1 MAARRLS
8 SWLLS
13 RSLSSYSHSS
23 GAASWLHSLGRNS
36 GGWRNINRFSTAAAV
51 EDLITPQVPIR
62 YTQHLINGKFVD
74 AASGKTFPA
83 YDPRTGEVIAN
94 VAEGDVEDINRA
106 VSAARKAFD
115 EGPWP
120 KMSAYERSRILLRF
134 ADLVEK
140 HSDEL
145 AALETWNNGKP
156 YEQAKTE
163 LPLFVRLFHYYA
175 GWADKIHGLTVPAD
189 GDYHVQTLHEPVGV
203 AGQIIPWNFPLVMFA
218 WKVGPALACGNTIV
232 LKTAE
237 QTPLT
242 ALFAAKLFHEAGLPE
257 GVLNIVSGYG
267 PTAGAALASHMDVD
281 KLAFTGSTDT
291 GKIVL
296 ELAARS
302 NLKPVTLELG
312 GKSPFIVFDDA
323 DVDKA
328 VELAHFALFFNQGQ
342 CCCAGSRTFV
352 HERVY
357 DEFLEKSK
365 KRALRR
371 VVGDP
376 FKKGVEQGP
385 QIDGEQFEK
394 VLRYIKSG
402 IESNATLECGGDRL
416 GSKGFFI
423 QPTVFSNVQDD
434 MLIAQD
440 EIFGPVQSILK
451 FKDTDE
457 VIARANRTRY
467 GLAAGVFTK
476 NVETAH
482 TMMRA
487 LKAGTVW
494 INCFDVFDAAIPFGG
509 YKMSGIGREKGIYSL
524 HNYLQL
530 AFTGSTDTG
539 KIVLELAARSNL
551 KPVTLELGGKSPFI
565 VFDDADV
572 DKAVELAHFALFFNQ
587 GQCCCAGSRTFVHE
601 RVYDEFLEKSKKRAL
616 RRVVGDPFKKGVEQ
630 GPQIDGEQFEKVLRY
645 IKSGIESNATLECG
659 GDRLGSKG
667 FFIQPTVFSNVQD
680 DMLIAQD
687 EIFGPVQSILKF
699 KDTDE
704 VIARANRTRYG
715 LAAGVFTKNVETAHT
730 MMRALKA
737 GTVWINCFDVFDAA
751 IPFGGYKMSG
761 IGREKGIYS
770 LHNYLQVKAVVT
782 PLNNPAWI

>member
-1 MAARRLS
+1 MAAAAARRIS
-8 SWLLS
+8 FLLS
-13 RSLSSYSHSS
+13 RYLSLRPPSLSSFLSP
-23 GAASWLHSLGRNS
+23 GRNS
-36 GGWRNINRFSTAAAV
+36 GFGRVTQTFSTAAV
-51 EDLITPQVPIR
+51 IEEPITPPVQIN
-62 YTQHLINGKFVD
+62 YTQLLINGQFVD
-74 AASGKTFPA
+74 SASGKTFPTL
-83 YDPRTGEVIAN
+83 DPRTGEVIAH
-94 VAEGDVEDINRA
+94 VAEGETEDINHA
-106 VSAARKAFD
+106 VAAARKAFD

-120 KMSAYERSRILLRF
+120 RMTAYERSRILLRF

-140 HSDEL
+140 HSDEI

-156 YEQAKTE
+156 YEQAAKSE

-189 GDYHVQTLHEPVGV
+189 GQYHVQTLHEPIGV

-242 ALFAAKLFHEAGLPE
+242 ALYVAKLLHEAGLPP

-267 PTAGAALASHMDVD
+267 PTAGAPLASHMDVD
-281 KLAFTGSTDT
+281 KLAFTGSTAT

-302 NLKPVTLELG
+302 NLKSVTLELG
-312 GKSPFIVFDDA
+312 GKSPFIVCEDA

-365 KRALRR
+365 ARALRR

-385 QIDGEQFEK
+385 QIDAKQFQK
-394 VLRYIKSG
+394 VLGYIRSG
-402 IESNATLECGGDRL
+402 IESNATLECGGGRL
-416 GSKGFFI
+416 GSKGFYI

-451 FKDTDE
+451 FKDLHD
-457 VIARANRTRY
+457 VIRRANATRY

-476 NVETAH
+476 NVDTAN
-482 TMMRA
+482 TLSRA
-487 LKAGTVW
+487 LRAGTVW
-494 INCFDVFDAAIPFGG
+494 V
-509 YKMSGIGREKGIYSL
+509 
-524 HNYLQL
+524 
-530 AFTGSTDTG
+530 
-539 KIVLELAARSNL
+539 
-551 KPVTLELGGKSPFI
+551 
-565 VFDDADV
+565 
-572 DKAVELAHFALFFNQ
+572 
-587 GQCCCAGSRTFVHE
+587 
-601 RVYDEFLEKSKKRAL
+601 
-616 RRVVGDPFKKGVEQ
+616 
-630 GPQIDGEQFEKVLRY
+630 
-645 IKSGIESNATLECG
+645 
-659 GDRLGSKG
+659 
-667 FFIQPTVFSNVQD
+667 
-680 DMLIAQD
+680 
-687 EIFGPVQSILKF
+687 
-699 KDTDE
+699 
-704 VIARANRTRYG
+704 
-715 LAAGVFTKNVETAHT
+715 
-730 MMRALKA
+730 
-737 GTVWINCFDVFDAA
+737 NCFDVFDAA

-782 PLNNPAWI
+782 PLKNPAWL